1 MKKITTEAGKV
12 DLAEIKSAILA
23 LESPKAKRDRERMA
37 AFGELYPV
45 MREQLDAGV
54 SKSAIV
60 KALAEYGMSI
70 SGPVFDKLLADE
82 ALRRGERLPGVDTDG
97 AGDSEFVDGRQNMS
111 QVGAS
116 KQETE

>member
-1 MKKITTEAGKV
+1 MKKNFSEAAMV
-12 DLAEIKSAILA
+12 DLSAIKSAILA

-60 KALAEYGMSI
+60 KTLAECGLSI
-70 SGPVFDKLLADE
+70 NIKIFDELFE
-82 ALRRGERLPGVDTDG
+82 AEATRRGEPVPGKVADD
-97 AGDSEFVDGRQNMS
+97 AAAVESDSVQ
-111 QVGAS
+111 QAS
-116 KQETE
+116 AYEEGS